1 MKYCNNF
8 EELNLL
14 VLEKLKSKNL
24 IAKNIE
30 ESENKFLIEKQ
41 NLNIVLKTIFKK
53 CSKNSYCFT
62 IYRDE
67 FELVKVDI
75 YDKDM
80 ETQNRVYIYLCEP
93 SLINEID
100 KKNYLKIVEKYKKL
114 KIFPVIG
121 PDGVGKTTLLTNS
134 IDINEKEFLYK
145 RFKKIVR
152 RSFLYNL
159 TYPITKTILKR
170 KLKEKPLK
178 DQHDDI
184 YYSLAILSGL
194 FYYPYL
200 VYNTYLRKKVV
211 FIDRFFNDY
220 LLENISF
227 LDKKT
232 KIRTNWKKILNY
244 IPKVYW
250 KIHLDAKAK
259 TILLRKDELTK
270 RDIKKYRNLNFK
282 IYLEKPSII
291 YTYINTQQ
299 ALENC
304 KNVLLSTAINAKV
317 LKEESNC
324 HKYN

>member
-1 MKYCNNF
+1 MKCCNNF

-14 VLEKLKSKNL
+14 ILERLKSKNL
-24 IAKNIE
+24 LVKDI
-30 ESENKFLIEKQ
+30 ENKFLIEKE
-41 NLNIVLKTIFKK
+41 NLNRVLKIIFKK
-53 CSKNSYCFT
+53 CSRYSYCFT

-67 FELVKVDI
+67 FEVVKIDI

-80 ETQNRVYIYLCEP
+80 QNKNRIYFYLTDP

-100 KKNYLKIVEKYKKL
+100 KQNYLKIVEKYKKL

-152 RSFLYNL
+152 RSFIYNL
-159 TYPITKTILKR
+159 VYPITKTILKR
-170 KLKEKPLK
+170 KLEEKPLK
-178 DQHDDI
+178 DQHDDV
-184 YYSLAILSGL
+184 YYFLAVLSGL
-194 FYYPYL
+194 LYYPYL
-200 VYNTYLRKKVV
+200 VYNSYVRKKVI

-220 LLENISF
+220 LLQNISF

-250 KIHLDAKAK
+250 KIHLDAKAQ
-259 TILLRKDELTK
+259 TILLRKNELTK

-282 IYLEKPSII
+282 IYLEKPSIL
-291 YTYINTQQ
+291 YTYINTEQD
-299 ALENC
+299 LENC

-317 LKEESNC
+317 LKEEPTCLKFN
-324 HKYN
+324 